1 MGYEKL
7 DVPVDNMNIVGIQF
21 QGIGADGVID
31 IQQITTEEW
40 NGEGADWIKIYN
52 PETGRYTTLYYW
64 GADAGGVYTDD
75 TYQKS
80 LGSGWGDDA
89 QIVVE
94 TTIDAGQ
101 AVWTQSEAGG
111 KFVVS
116 GEVTAD
122 NKVDVPVDNM
132 TLVANPLPM
141 TVDIQQITTEDWNG
155 EGADWIKIYNPETG
169 RYTTLYYWGADSGGI
184 YTDDTYQNSLGA
196 GWGDDA
202 QIAVDID
209 IQVGQ
214 GFWVQSE
221 AGGKLVFPTIPAN

>member
-64 GADAGGVYTDD
+64 GAD
-75 TYQKS
+75 S
-80 LGSGWGDDA
+80 
-89 QIVVE
+89 
-94 TTIDAGQ
+94 
-101 AVWTQSEAGG
+101 
-111 KFVVS
+111 
-116 GEVTAD
+116 
-122 NKVDVPVDNM
+122 
-132 TLVANPLPM
+132 
-141 TVDIQQITTEDWNG
+141 
-155 EGADWIKIYNPETG
+155 
-169 RYTTLYYWGADSGGI
+169 
-184 YTDDTYQNSLGA
+184 DTYQNSLGA